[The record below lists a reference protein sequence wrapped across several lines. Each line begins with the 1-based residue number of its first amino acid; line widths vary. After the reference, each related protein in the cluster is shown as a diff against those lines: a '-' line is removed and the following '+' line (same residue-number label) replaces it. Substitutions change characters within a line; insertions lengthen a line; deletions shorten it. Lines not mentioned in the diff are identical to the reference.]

1 MFQRGVLALGLLLG
15 LGAMAHA
22 EMRLPLPIPNFEGTP
37 EEQAA
42 CRPDSQR
49 FCKEAMP
56 DTFLVLACLQKN
68 RAKISV
74 ACQKVLQAHGQ

>member
-1 MFQRGVLALGLLLG
+1 VVRKGVVVLGILLG
-15 LGAMAHA
+15 LGVAAHA
-22 EMRLPLPIPNFEGTP
+22 EIKLPIPNFEGTP

-68 RAKISV
+68 RAKISH
-74 ACQKVLQAHGQ
+74 ACQKVLASHGQ

>member
-1 MFQRGVLALGLLLG
+1 MVRKGVVVLGILLG
-15 LGAMAHA
+15 LGVAAHA
-22 EMRLPLPIPNFEGTP
+22 EIRLPIPNFEGTP

-42 CRPDSQR
+42 CKPDSQR

-68 RAKISV
+68 RHRISS
-74 ACQKVLQAHGQ
+74 ACQKVLANHGQ